1 MTDMAAILQAALVD
15 ATPLYAG
22 LVNYENFETYN
33 RPADTMGSHDGWE
46 EWEAINES
54 TRPLWE
60 PGVVVSG
67 NPASVANAAS
77 VIFTPTADGNVIGFF
92 LCDEDTVGGTTGQL
106 YGPWFFK
113 EGKRPVVSG
122 TPFRVTC
129 KLKQKGN

>member
-22 LVNYENFETYN
+22 LVNYENFEAYN
-33 RPADTMGSHDGWE
+33 RPADTMVSHDGWE
-46 EWEAINES
+46 EWVDINES

-67 NPASVANAAS
+67 NPASVANAGS
-77 VIFTPTADGNVIGFF
+77 VVFTPTADGNVIGFF
-92 LCDEDTVGGTTGQL
+92 LCDEDTVGGMTGQL

-122 TPFRVTC
+122 TEFRVTC
-129 KLKQKGN
+129 KLKQKGD